1 METRTHHRR
10 GNSIASLSNIL
21 LLKIVSKLLKR
32 DIDNLCVTSKSN
44 FDKICQN
51 KGLWDSMSMLKY
63 GNKFEP
69 STAETLESF
78 NKIRQWYFLRYTET
92 YVFGANENNCLGLP
106 NQKYINK
113 LSPVQNLTGVR
124 SVSFGSW
131 HTAFVRYDGMVYTSG
146 SNSSGQRGIIRNS
159 ALVSYLASNVKE
171 VCCLYHATYVLDNN
185 NVLSF
190 FGETNISTFQY
201 KDGKMV
207 PRNFVDEPA
216 DSVEMIVGVTNIQK
230 IKSDYGDVL
239 AIELNEEIYLSQDPN
254 LVWGY
259 IDSDIIT
266 SELYLIDKNGE
277 IMGDEPGEQHYWAL
291 HKVYFAFPDMTEFS
305 NFKTLEVRTYSRE
318 FYIYIVDT
326 NNNLHAAS
334 FAQRNR
340 FSNHKLI
347 HTNVRQITSIAS
359 TVYFVDEL
367 GDLYQYDFEDENE
380 DNEDDDEFSV
390 ELGTIIFTSARS
402 ISLFDH
408 NLLVLNQEGTLF
420 VPSMPSQKLSQF
432 INNTGKNF
440 GDTTTNT
447 FVPLY
452 TNIDMIASNY
462 NRIIMSAME
471 LKL

>member
-1 METRTHHRR
+1 MF
-10 GNSIASLSNIL
+10 GFAKS
-21 LLKIVSKLLKR
+21 KI
-32 DIDNLCVTSKSN
+32 
-44 FDKICQN
+44 
-51 KGLWDSMSMLKY
+51 
-63 GNKFEP
+63 
-69 STAETLESF
+69 
-78 NKIRQWYFLRYTET
+78 
-92 YVFGANENNCLGLP
+92 
-106 NQKYINK
+106 INK

-367 GDLYQYDFEDENE
+367 GIFISMILRMRMRTMKTMMS
-380 DNEDDDEFSV
+380 SV
-390 ELGTIIFTSARS
+390 WSWAPVIFTSARS

-452 TNIDMIASNY
+452 TNSI
-462 NRIIMSAME
+462 
-471 LKL
+471 